1 MRAPPVTAAVAL
13 LVAAA
18 LIPQTG
24 GETVDRWSDG
34 SFEFTWVQPSPI
46 GGQTL
51 RSFTVAKNSEIESA
65 SMSIGGDYF
74 FLDEGTEYQSVH
86 WPRNPS
92 LDLFNDGTVDW
103 RFPGVMGLQ
112 DTFANN
118 NTEVDIRW
126 DQNGLTKTL
135 EFKMPRSTVR
145 TASLAVNNSQ
155 TSKYAY
161 TMSLGG
167 ATIWSK
173 DSLSFTFYDDSSC
186 MQTINHVAAGDID
199 DDGDLDIVAAGTN
212 GKIYVAKNLGGL
224 YINATEIDLGVEA
237 ADKNVTMVALG
248 LLDDMPGLDI
258 AASCADGNFYWLP
271 NQGGHGLYGGAIP
284 IITGA
289 GSRMSSICIDDVE
302 GNGEFDIVG
311 GSLNGRIYVVI
322 NSGGGVFDT
331 SGGPNSEYF
340 KVISGATGQ
349 MNSVAVADIDEDSF
363 LDIVGANANRQ
374 FYLARGLGDGSF
386 ETATPIATTAG
397 RDMNSVSVADVD
409 GDGDLDLVGA
419 SNDGRIYICLN
430 LGYSQGH
437 SPGEFDTQT
446 GHILKVVCE
455 RGATDSLRTAAV
467 ADMNSDGAFD
477 IVALG
482 TSSSGQVFLQLNDGF
497 GGFPEDL
504 LIRPFVAGQSSRFL
518 VVAPLDPDSDLD
530 ILVANGVKMDVWSN
544 NQGKFNDVVSGPA
557 FVAALQGYLDTATA
571 VNDEWSNP
579 IVTVKLQIHN
589 RYTGQLRFALLNI
602 NYSYSA
608 LVDFTSQLFDH
619 MNATAG
625 PAAEGE
631 RVAVEALFKM
641 ESAGKLNVS
650 ALKVVAPMG
659 LVAIIDFPL
668 ENATLYAGVE
678 YELQG
683 RSNYDPDGTLFNY
696 SWTELPTNR
705 FLGFGPRIKYVVPL
719 NATNLTVQLTVRDEL
734 HQKEA
739 TTSVDVNVV
748 EEPYAYLSITKIVL
762 SPPDPR
768 EGEAIALRVTIRNT
782 GKINASRVGVQL
794 YLDRADGDP
803 IASGVIERIGQGQF
817 ESIDI
822 SWQASSPGSHR
833 ILGAVVQCSERFK
846 TPHSLETPFKSG
858 SFKVEQ
864 KSIVGVLPIA
874 AGVIV
879 GFSVLGVVGFII
891 KRKRDELA
899 LKREQESSHAEAP
912 VPEAAEGEMS
922 VAPQVLSAEELYAK
936 DREASTAAVAA
947 PQTRIFPCP
956 RCGKPTDEEG
966 LLCLECNAR
975 EALESARKAV
985 EAAREMAL
993 DVESA
998 ETMLKSAEDSF
1009 KAGKFADASESAADA
1024 EDEAHTAT
1032 EAFER
1037 ASAFATGKE
1046 KAIETELEELQAPP
1060 PVLKPRAPSPAPPVS
1075 TPPASRAT
1083 AIGPATGSGAETLKC
1098 PKCGRATKP
1107 NWKICPNCQT
1117 KLQ

>member
-1 MRAPPVTAAVAL
+1 MKAPLVTA
-13 LVAAA
+13 AAA
-18 LIPQTG
+18 LIVASALLPQAG
-24 GETVDRWSDG
+24 GEVVEKWSDG
-34 SFEFTWVQPSPI
+34 SLEFTWVQSSPI

-51 RSFTVAKNSEIESA
+51 KSFTVAKNSEIESA
-65 SMSIGGDYF
+65 SMVVRGDF
-74 FLDEGTEYQSVH
+74 FLLDEGTEYQSIH
-86 WPRNPS
+86 WPKNPS

-103 RFPGVMGLQ
+103 KFPGVMGLQ
-112 DTFANN
+112 DTFINN
-118 NTEVDIRW
+118 NSEVDLRW

-145 TASLAVNNSQ
+145 AASIAVNNTQ
-155 TSKYAY
+155 TAKYAY

-167 ATIWSK
+167 QTVWSK
-173 DSLSFTFYDDSSC
+173 DSLSFTFYDDSSTK
-186 MQTINHVAAGDID
+186 QVVNHVASGDID
-199 DDGDLDIVAAGTN
+199 DDGDMDIVGAGMN

-224 YINATEIDLGVEA
+224 FINATEIDCGVEA
-237 ADKNVTMVALG
+237 ADKDITMVALG

-302 GNGEFDIVG
+302 GNGEFDILG

-331 SGGPNSEYF
+331 AGGPNSEYF
-340 KVISGATGQ
+340 KVIPGATGQ

-374 FYLARGLGDGSF
+374 FYLARGMGDGSF
-386 ETATPIATTAG
+386 ETATPIATTAS
-397 RDMNSVSVADVD
+397 REMNSVAAVDVD

-419 SNDGRIYICLN
+419 NNDGRIYICLN
-430 LGYSQGH
+430 LGYSQGY
-437 SPGEFDTQT
+437 SPGDFDTQT

-455 RGATDSLRTAAV
+455 RSVTDNLRTAAV

-482 TSSSGQVFLQLNDGF
+482 TSNTGQVFLQLNDGF

-504 LIRPFVAGQSSRFL
+504 LIRPFVGGQSSKFL
-518 VVAPLDPDSDLD
+518 VVAPLDSDSDMD
-530 ILVANGVKMDVWSN
+530 ILIANGVKMDVWSN

-557 FVAALQGYLDTATA
+557 FVTALQSYVDTATA
-571 VNDEWSNP
+571 VNDEWNNP

-602 NYSYSA
+602 NYSYAA
-608 LVDFTSQLFDH
+608 LIDFTPQLFAYV
-619 MNATAG
+619 NATAG
-625 PAAEGE
+625 PTGGEE
-631 RVAVEALFKM
+631 RVTVEALFGM

-659 LVAIIDFPL
+659 LVAMVDFPS
-668 ENATLYAGVE
+668 ENATLYSGVE

-705 FLGFGPRIKYVVPL
+705 FLGYGPRVKYTVPL
-719 NATNLTVQLTVRDEL
+719 NITNLTLQLFVRDEL

-739 TTSVDVNVV
+739 YTSVNLNVV
-748 EEPYAYLSITKIVL
+748 EEPYAYLSVTKIAL

-768 EGEAIALRVTIRNT
+768 DGETITIKVTIRNT
-782 GKINASRVGVQL
+782 GKINATRVGVQL
-794 YLDRADGDP
+794 YLDKTEGNP
-803 IASGVIERIGQGQF
+803 IASGIIERIGPGQF
-817 ESIDI
+817 ESVDAF
-822 SWQASSPGSHR
+822 WQASSPGSHR
-833 ILGAVVQCSERFK
+833 ICGAVVQCNERFK
-846 TPHSLETPFKSG
+846 TPHSLESPYKSP

-864 KSIVGVLPIA
+864 TTIVGVLPIA
-874 AGVIV
+874 ASVIV
-879 GFSVLGVVGFII
+879 GFSILGVVGFII
-891 KRKRDELA
+891 KRKRDQLA
-899 LKREQESSHAEAP
+899 LKKEQEGAPAEAP
-912 VPEAAEGEMS
+912 TPESAEGEVS

-936 DREASTAAVAA
+936 DMEAASATATTS
-947 PQTRIFPCP
+947 QTKIFPCP

-975 EALESARKAV
+975 EALEAARKAV

-993 DVESA
+993 DIESA
-998 ETMLKSAEDSF
+998 ETMLKSAEEAF
-1009 KAGKFADASESAADA
+1009 NAGKFADAVESATDA
-1024 EDEAHTAT
+1024 EDEARTAI

-1037 ASAFATGKE
+1037 ASAFAMGRE
-1046 KAIETELEELQAPP
+1046 KAIETGLEEPQVHP
-1060 PVLKPRAPSPAPPVS
+1060 PVLKPRAPPPAPALVAPPTPKAPSAGPPPVS
-1075 TPPASRAT
+1075 
-1083 AIGPATGSGAETLKC
+1083 GADAAKC
-1098 PKCGRATKP
+1098 PNCGRSTKP